1 MEIVLFILKT
11 AGVIL
16 LVILGIFLL
25 AAALL
30 LFVPVRYRAEGNLP
44 EEGKPQASVRFT
56 WLLHLL
62 SLRVEYE
69 GGLKMTLRLAGARIH
84 PEKWRRRG
92 KEERLQAEV
101 EAEVRDAGN
110 MPEKTEE
117 AAIQKKEEPQNGQ
130 ERALGQ
136 NMSGKKEAQRKE
148 AEKQPEPSQGIP
160 ERQEREVSSEAA
172 EKSPGGR
179 IGEWLRSWC
188 EKLRSLTESVRE
200 RGRAAEDLLERAGR
214 IRGRLSYYRE
224 LLMRDSSQETLRM
237 IWEHLK
243 KLMMHAKPKKLSANL
258 TVGSEDP
265 AVTGK
270 LLAVYGILYPWVGDS
285 LHIFP
290 DFERERLCGDFSAE
304 GRVRACV
311 ALYHILRVV
320 LDKKTWT
327 LIRQLKKEELT
338 NG

>member
-1 MEIVLFILKT
+1 
-11 AGVIL
+11 
-16 LVILGIFLL
+16 
-25 AAALL
+25 
-30 LFVPVRYRAEGNLP
+30 
-44 EEGKPQASVRFT
+44 
-56 WLLHLL
+56 
-62 SLRVEYE
+62 
-69 GGLKMTLRLAGARIH
+69 
-84 PEKWRRRG
+84 
-92 KEERLQAEV
+92 
-101 EAEVRDAGN
+101 
-110 MPEKTEE
+110 
-117 AAIQKKEEPQNGQ
+117 
-130 ERALGQ
+130 
-136 NMSGKKEAQRKE
+136 
-148 AEKQPEPSQGIP
+148 
-160 ERQEREVSSEAA
+160 
-172 EKSPGGR
+172 
-179 IGEWLRSWC
+179 
-188 EKLRSLTESVRE
+188 
-200 RGRAAEDLLERAGR
+200 
-214 IRGRLSYYRE
+214 
-224 LLMRDSSQETLRM
+224 MRDSSQETLRM